1 MSKIPSLTLERNAV
15 DTVPCVTHAKLFQH
29 ELLEE
34 PSSASTAE
42 QRRTLSGLTRMAEEI
57 CLNCPLM
64 TNCLYAAVVRYD
76 VAGYAAG
83 TTERQRAAMRS
94 KLGWRVTPE
103 NLDIFTGRTS
113 GRQVEHDEVI
123 RLRRVNPADS
133 LETIAERLNCSV
145 STIKRHLRM
154 ERRGGTSGVTPRLKL
169 VPPSKEQVITALH
182 EVTGVLG
189 QVRQLRVA

>member
-1 MSKIPSLTLERNAV
+1 
-15 DTVPCVTHAKLFQH
+15 
-29 ELLEE
+29 
-34 PSSASTAE
+34 
-42 QRRTLSGLTRMAEEI
+42 MAEEI